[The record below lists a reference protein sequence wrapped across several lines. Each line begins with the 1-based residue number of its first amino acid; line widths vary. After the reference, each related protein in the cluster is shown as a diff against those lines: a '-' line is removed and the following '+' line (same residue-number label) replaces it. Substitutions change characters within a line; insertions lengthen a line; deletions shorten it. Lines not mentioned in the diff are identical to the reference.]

1 MLLSKIKIHEVAKKI
16 GVNSKEVLE
25 KALELGLDVKNHM
38 SSIEEEEAKKIESK
52 FSNKKEAKE
61 KQSGPVI
68 IRREV
73 IVSDQENERIKDSKK
88 PDNRNNREVGF
99 IERERKTDYNIVYRN
114 KHNKPLTV
122 SELFGKKAPST
133 EKKENTDTII
143 QKILMFLKKMITN
156 KNQKLK
162 KNYLQAI
169 YLKKLN
175 IPILILLEMQII
187 ISHIIIKKINHI
199 TEKEQDHIIID
210 MDKMEDH
217 IITKA
222 IDLLVGEEDL

>member
-1 MLLSKIKIHEVAKKI
+1 
-16 GVNSKEVLE
+16 
-25 KALELGLDVKNHM
+25 
-38 SSIEEEEAKKIESK
+38 
-52 FSNKKEAKE
+52 
-61 KQSGPVI
+61 
-68 IRREV
+68 
-73 IVSDQENERIKDSKK
+73 
-88 PDNRNNREVGF
+88 
-99 IERERKTDYNIVYRN
+99 
-114 KHNKPLTV
+114 
-122 SELFGKKAPST
+122 
-133 EKKENTDTII
+133 
-143 QKILMFLKKMITN
+143 MFLKKMITN